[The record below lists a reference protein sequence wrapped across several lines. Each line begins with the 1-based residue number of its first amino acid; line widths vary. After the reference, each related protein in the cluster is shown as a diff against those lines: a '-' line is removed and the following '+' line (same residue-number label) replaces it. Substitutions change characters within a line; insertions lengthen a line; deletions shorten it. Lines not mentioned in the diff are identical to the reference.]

1 LEAAKMKR
9 QQFFE
14 IDGFDTAL
22 ADSLKAS
29 HEPLRPDFTNKV
41 MQRRNKIIEA
51 EFLAKSIRQERLAL
65 IACITLL
72 GLLLLLLSV
81 FGKDILNAL
90 PGIMESVQRLDFQAL
105 DLKNIRMLLFA
116 VVPVYAAVYVFFM
129 VKIRSERL

>member
-1 LEAAKMKR
+1 MKR

-65 IACITLL
+65 IACI
-72 GLLLLLLSV
+72 
-81 FGKDILNAL
+81 
-90 PGIMESVQRLDFQAL
+90 
-105 DLKNIRMLLFA
+105 
-116 VVPVYAAVYVFFM
+116 
-129 VKIRSERL
+129 